1 MPESLEEFDIGRLQK
16 VVDGWIMQVQFLPS
30 LHNNVQR
37 TVPVRHEQADLVG
50 KCVVVRLVPLL
61 DCGVKIVAQTICP
74 DEVSVQAEEG
84 LWSLYHLSLNTINMS
99 VSVKARRLS
108 LNTFNVLVV
117 CFLTILLEIPQV
129 AASPQNVQE
138 AT

>member
-1 MPESLEEFDIGRLQK
+1 MPTCNWDQLRGAR
-16 VVDGWIMQVQFLPS
+16 
-30 LHNNVQR
+30 
-37 TVPVRHEQADLVG
+37 
-50 KCVVVRLVPLL
+50 
-61 DCGVKIVAQTICP
+61 VAQPVKTMTAAMSGIACLFIILFEP
-74 DEVSVQAEEG
+74 
-84 LWSLYHLSLNTINMS
+84 TINMS